1 MPDTSME
8 RIFTVADCHATV
20 WKNKGGAHGS
30 FHTISVSRSYKNA
43 EEETKYTTSFGG
55 MDIANM
61 VAASMN
67 ALVWIWEQNRERKK
81 TEAQGKDRKRSRSKS
96 GGSKSNGADEPTP
109 PRPL

>member
-1 MPDTSME
+1 ME

-20 WKNKGGAHGS
+20 WKNNGGAKGS

-43 EEETKYTTSFGG
+43 ADQTKYTTSFGG

-61 VAASMN
+61 VSASMN
-67 ALVWIWEQNRERKK
+67 ALVWIWDQNRERNK
-81 TEAQGKDRKRSRSKS
+81 TERDEKDRRRSRSKR
-96 GGSKSNGADEPTP
+96 GGSKPNSNDQDEASP